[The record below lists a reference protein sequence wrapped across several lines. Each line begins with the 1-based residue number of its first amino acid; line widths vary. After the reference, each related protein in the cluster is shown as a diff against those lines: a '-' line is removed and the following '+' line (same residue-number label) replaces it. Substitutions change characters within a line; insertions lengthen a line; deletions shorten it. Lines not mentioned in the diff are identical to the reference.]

1 MHDLMVKDSFVFLQN
16 SWKRKWIPST
26 LAAFAKGLIIF
37 FFVVGGEE
45 SSTPKN
51 EENEPLDMIC

>member
-1 MHDLMVKDSFVFLQN
+1 MEEEMDTFHTIGLY
-16 SWKRKWIPST
+16 KRSIV
-26 LAAFAKGLIIF
+26 IF
-37 FFVVGGEE
+37 FVGGEE